1 MSMSEFVFLKG
12 IIKTNRGISSLY
24 SHIQHTYIHFILG
37 FVFAGFHAHSVSLSA
52 ILGESHVG
60 RKTMT

>member
-1 MSMSEFVFLKG
+1 MSEFVFLKG
-12 IIKTNRGISSLY
+12 IIKLTVELALY
-24 SHIQHTYIHFILG
+24 TAMSNIHTYILSLG